1 MSRAGLEPATN
12 WLKGHK
18 TISRQRT
25 LSAVYRELDLLRT
38 IFNFAEHNDW
48 IVKGPF
54 RKGAS
59 LISKAREHQRDRVLT
74 LKEEVRLLD
83 AYTEERAHL
92 SPWRKSARP
101 NRWRWCIRIERC

>member
-1 MSRAGLEPATN
+1 M
-12 WLKGHK
+12 KGRNIDRVRTFVK
-18 TISRQRT
+18 KYSQTQGRT
-25 LSAVYRELDLLRT
+25 LGDHFL
-38 IFNFAEHNDW
+38 NDW

-54 RKGAS
+54 RKGA
-59 LISKAREHQRDRVLT
+59 LISKASEHQRDRVLT